1 VKKVFYA
8 LIASLTLFLSG
19 CADKAPQLQTPS
31 SNIIFENSDLG
42 SWFALQNVASLSRDD
57 GFFEIEITG
66 KNNSSS
72 KQVLTY
78 IVDWYD
84 QNGFIIKS
92 ILTKRK
98 IASIEGG
105 KLIVIHAVSP
115 SDKAVTYKIRFGVPT
130 DDDELRDKN
139 VNLKE
144 YRGE

>member
-1 VKKVFYA
+1 MRKIFYFLAFTA
-8 LIASLTLFLSG
+8 LLFTG
-19 CADKAPQLQTPS
+19 CADKHPQINTS
-31 SNIIFENSDLG
+31 SPNIIFEDNSLG
-42 SWFALQNVASLSRDD
+42 KWFVLQNVVSLKRSDN
-57 GFFEIEITG
+57 FMEIEITG
-66 KNNSSS
+66 KNHSSS

-105 KLIVIHAVSP
+105 KSIIVHAVSP
-115 SDKAVTYKIRFGVPT
+115 SANTQSYKIRFGVPSE
-130 DDDELRDKN
+130 DDELRDQN